1 MPFTVVGLGEALFDL
16 LPGGPVLGGAPLNVA
31 VHAGQLGA
39 RGVLVSRVGRDVLGE
54 RLRAEVDGRLD
65 AAELQ
70 TDPERPTG
78 TVGVTLEGGEPRYDI
93 VKDVAWDRL
102 ELTPRLRALAA
113 SADAVCFGTL
123 AQRSPRSREATR
135 GFLDAATK
143 AVRLFDV
150 NLRQDYYSRE
160 ILRESL
166 RRATMIKLNEAELPV
181 VLGLLDVPHLESLRA
196 AYGLTHAVLTRGAR
210 GTSINGTEGEAA
222 RFPLQPGADSVGAGD
237 ACSAGV
243 LTGVLRGWT
252 IERTLTL
259 ANRLGAYVAS
269 VPGATPRLPAEL
281 IS

>member
-31 VHAGQLGA
+31 VHAQQLGA
-39 RGVLVSRVGRDVLGE
+39 RGVLVSRAGRDALGE
-54 RLRAEVDGRLD
+54 RLRAEIRGRLD
-65 AAELQ
+65 AAGLQ

-78 TVGVTLEGGEPRYDI
+78 TVGVTLEKGEPRYDI

-102 ELTPRLRALAA
+102 EPAPELAE

-123 AQRSPRSREATR
+123 AQRSPRSREAIR
-135 GFLDAATK
+135 GFLDAAAK

-160 ILRESL
+160 ILHESL
-166 RRATMIKLNEAELPV
+166 RRATMIKLNETELPV
-181 VLGLLDVPHLESLRA
+181 VLGLLELRNLEALRA
-196 AYGLTHAVLTRGAR
+196 AYGLTHAVLTRGER
-210 GTSINGTEGEAA
+210 GTSINGVEGEPV

-243 LTGVLRGWT
+243 LTGVLRDWPV
-252 IERTLTL
+252 ERTLAL
-259 ANRLGAYVAS
+259 ANRMGAYVAS

-281 IS
+281 TS